1 MDTTL
6 GAPHDEAVKRR
17 SVHFSVP
24 RPDGYKVTR
33 SGHLDIKSQIIGLNL
48 ISFLFQARI
57 LRHGGDAPAAA
68 ALAEEARSLDLA
80 DRYLNN
86 EAVKRFLNADQVDD
100 AEKTAALFTK
110 DGEQHNSLFD
120 MQCMW

>member
-1 MDTTL
+1 MATRLREVIIQTKRL
-6 GAPHDEAVKRR
+6 IEYIGARLL
-17 SVHFSVP
+17 FS
-24 RPDGYKVTR
+24 
-33 SGHLDIKSQIIGLNL
+33 
-48 ISFLFQARI
+48 LFQARI

>member
-1 MDTTL
+1 MRF
-6 GAPHDEAVKRR
+6 AC
-17 SVHFSVP
+17 
-24 RPDGYKVTR
+24 
-33 SGHLDIKSQIIGLNL
+33 
-48 ISFLFQARI
+48 FLLQAQI

-86 EAVKRFLNADQVDD
+86 EAMKRFLGADQVED
-100 AEKTAALFTK
+100 AERTAALFTK